1 MDSIQVIHTGSPKI
15 YIEDVERRP
24 NLVFL
29 LHVRSADRKLIKFWF
44 LFLLGFITRQT
55 AVLGSGTGM
64 RIVITTCARK
74 KKPELFEIACR
85 DVSF

>member
-55 AVLGSGTGM
+55 WFLLGSGFWYWDEN
-64 RIVITTCARK
+64 CNNNLRK
-74 KKPELFEIACR
+74 KKETRAFWNR
-85 DVSF
+85 VS

>member
-55 AVLGSGTGM
+55 AVVIIRLGYTHRFYKNAFSKT
-64 RIVITTCARK
+64 VLDTYT
-74 KKPELFEIACR
+74 
-85 DVSF
+85 V